1 MALTSLEAVDLLRF
15 ADLIAER
22 IASAEAELSKKRG
35 LDREKQWL
43 AAAAEQLDAARAP
56 GKGLVDRARML
67 PELTELREELA
78 GSVQNAWVDALE
90 KLLAGITFH
99 ISGRAP
105 IIEALFPHQKFP
117 PLRRVPHEVAAK
129 FQADFEKRA
138 KGSYVNRMLSSE
150 DYAFAA
156 PVLELIRKSWA
167 DYDGCFSG
175 VSMSEEEAAPIRE
188 ALATAAEG
196 LELPLRQARL
206 LAEAA
211 LAPVEGAFESS
222 GIGAKPRKRT
232 GRAAPEASAATSLD
246 SDVVSEDAAPVEAEA
261 ELAAAPAAADE
272 AAAPAPA
279 ADPVEAEPAAEKP
292 KKKRAPKA
300 AKAEKPEADPQS

>member
-22 IASAEAELSKKRG
+22 IGSAEAELSKKRG

-43 AAAAEQLDAARAP
+43 AAAAELLDAARAP
-56 GKGLVDRARML
+56 GKGVVDGARML

-99 ISGRAP
+99 VSGRAP

-138 KGSYVNRMLSSE
+138 RGSYVNRMLSSG
-150 DYAFAA
+150 DFAFAA
-156 PVLELIRKSWA
+156 PVLELIRKTWA
-167 DYDGCFSG
+167 DYDACFSG
-175 VSMSEEEAAPIRE
+175 GALSEEEAAPIRE
-188 ALATAAEG
+188 ALATAAER
-196 LELPLRQARL
+196 LELPLRQARRSPRRRCL
-206 LAEAA
+206 PWAA
-211 LAPVEGAFESS
+211 RSRRPGLGRSRRSARPGPPGAHGCRHRRGIDRRFGAGRGEPRPGGARGGAS
-222 GIGAKPRKRT
+222 GR
-232 GRAAPEASAATSLD
+232 
-246 SDVVSEDAAPVEAEA
+246 
-261 ELAAAPAAADE
+261 
-272 AAAPAPA
+272 
-279 ADPVEAEPAAEKP
+279 
-292 KKKRAPKA
+292 
-300 AKAEKPEADPQS
+300 